1 MKENNIKILSQVEHV
16 LQRTGMYVGSTKPID
31 QSMFVLDGESMVY
44 RKVNYVPALLK
55 IVREVIDNA
64 IDEHV
69 RTSGRHADAI
79 RIEVDPKGWISV
91 QDNGRGIP
99 VKKVKKGDHEM
110 WGPEAAWTELRA
122 GANFDDEK
130 DNITLGQNG
139 VGASLT
145 CILSK
150 MFIGETCDGTSK
162 FRIVC
167 KDNLSDKKVS
177 VTPDTAHRTVVT
189 FMPDYARFGL
199 TGLDE
204 THMSVLRTDV
214 ANLAMA
220 YPSIAFYFNKK
231 RVNGKSFDA
240 YAKQFGKEYEIYD
253 TGDLLVA
260 LVSNDETDDF
270 NFVHYVNGI
279 NAYEGGNPFNF
290 VADTVLNGMLD
301 RLSKKFKTMKKGDI
315 KNKVTIVAFIRN
327 LPNPRFDSQAK
338 SKCINP
344 PSEVKDLVKESI
356 MDAFLRRIAKNDKI
370 VLPIIEI
377 FQAKEELRGM
387 KDLAGMAKGKKVRCD
402 KYLAPI
408 GPRKY
413 LALCEGASAKGGL
426 SAVLGR
432 TNLGYYE
439 LKGVPLNTYE
449 VTAKRM
455 SENEEFSNIVNIL
468 GLRLHDEKARECS
481 FQNILFA
488 TDADLDGGKIS
499 SLLCG
504 FFAKYAK
511 WMFTD
516 GRIKRLKTPVIILK
530 NGEKIVK
537 FFFTFDEY
545 NEYIKN
551 HDVTKFRLKYLKGLG
566 SFKSDELSQLVSIHG
581 LEYFI
586 ETFVLDE
593 GSEKAIDDWLGKDN
607 VEVRKEM
614 LRKNKFNI
622 FMI

>member
-1 MKENNIKILSQVEHV
+1 MKENNIRVLSQVEHV
-16 LQRTGMYVGSTKPID
+16 LQRTGMYVGSTKPVD
-31 QSMFVLDGESMVY
+31 QSMFVLDGEAMVY
-44 RKVNYVPALLK
+44 KKVNYVPALLK

-69 RTSGRHADAI
+69 RTGGKHADQI

-99 VKKVKKGDHEM
+99 VKKVMKGDHEM

-150 MFIGETCDGTSK
+150 MFIGETCDGVSK
-162 FRIVC
+162 FRMVC

-199 TGLDE
+199 AGLDE
-204 THMSVLRTDV
+204 THMSILRTDV

-220 YPSIAFYFNKK
+220 YPSIAFHFNKR

-290 VADTVLNGMLD
+290 VADTVLNGMLE

-327 LPNPRFDSQAK
+327 LPNPRFDSQTK

-344 PSEVKDLVKESI
+344 PSEVKDLVKESV
-356 MDAFLRRIAKNDKI
+356 MDAFLRRVAKNDSI
-370 VLPIIEI
+370 CLPIIEI

-387 KDLAGMAKGKKVRCD
+387 KDLAGLAKTKGQKFE
-402 KYLAPI
+402 KYTAPTKHK
-408 GPRKY
+408 KY

-426 SAVLGR
+426 MAAFGR
-432 TNLGYYE
+432 EEIGYFE

-449 VTAKRM
+449 ATAKKIT
-455 SENEEFSNIVNIL
+455 ENKEFKAIIGIL
-468 GLRLHDEKARECS
+468 GLQLHNEESRHCE
-481 FQNILFA
+481 FQNVLIA
-488 TDADLDGGKIS
+488 SDQDLDGFHINGLI
-499 SLLCG
+499 LC
-504 FFAKYAK
+504 FYLKYAP
-511 WMFTD
+511 WLID
-516 GRIKRLKTPVIILK
+516 AGRVKRLRTPIVVLKTK
-530 NGEKIVK
+530 NKIVK
-537 FFFTFDEY
+537 HFFTFDEF
-545 NEYIKN
+545 NEFQSK
-551 HDVTKFRLKYLKGLG
+551 HDVKKFEIFYKKGIGSWKKEEFDQQGLLLIASLSLLINHVKIKLDYKNGKTKQAGSNKRYLRN
-566 SFKSDELSQLVSIHG
+566 
-581 LEYFI
+581 
-586 ETFVLDE
+586 T
-593 GSEKAIDDWLGKDN
+593 A
-607 VEVRKEM
+607 KE
-614 LRKNKFNI
+614 
-622 FMI
+622 